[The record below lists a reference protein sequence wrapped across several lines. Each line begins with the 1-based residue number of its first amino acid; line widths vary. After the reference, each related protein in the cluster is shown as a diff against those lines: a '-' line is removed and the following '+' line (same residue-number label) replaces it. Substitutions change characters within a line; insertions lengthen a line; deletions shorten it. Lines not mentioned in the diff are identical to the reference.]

1 MKMKNLILFLFLFLS
16 FPALHA
22 QDLICNDRKTISEK
36 LKMIR
41 EADQGIRSRIIKE
54 MATKDPEAMKKVALE
69 MKASDKQNQ
78 LFIGSFLDRCGWLK
92 GLSAEE
98 NNTIFLVIDH
108 ADTAFMARYF
118 PILKLQADQGIVAK
132 RDLAT
137 LQDRMQLRSGKK
149 QTYGTQ
155 TLKTGNIVTIWPIDD
170 PQNLD
175 ERRKEMGLL
184 TMNEYIELLKKTYQS
199 EVIWDKDLTVE
210 AAQEK
215 MRKKN

>member
-1 MKMKNLILFLFLFLS
+1 
-16 FPALHA
+16 
-22 QDLICNDRKTISEK
+22 
-36 LKMIR
+36 MIR

-54 MATKDPEAMKKVALE
+54 MATKDPEAMKKIALE

-78 LFIGSFLDRCGWLK
+78 LLIGSLLDQCGWPK
-92 GLSAEE
+92 GLDEIE

-108 ADTAFMARYF
+108 ADTAFIAKYF
-118 PILKLQADQGIVAK
+118 PILKLQSNKGIVAK

-149 QTYGTQ
+149 QSYGTQ
-155 TLKTGNIVTIWPIDD
+155 TLKTGNMVTIWPIDD
-170 PQNLD
+170 VQNLD
-175 ERRKEMGLL
+175 QRRKEMGLL
-184 TMNEYIELLKKTYQS
+184 PMNEYINLLKKTYQS
-199 EVIWDKDLTVE
+199 EVIWDKDLSIE

>member
-1 MKMKNLILFLFLFLS
+1 MKNLIPYLLLFLS
-16 FPALHA
+16 FSTLHA
-22 QDLICNDRKTISEK
+22 QDLACNDRKAISEK

-41 EADQGIRSRIIKE
+41 EADQGIRSRVIKE

-78 LFIGSFLDRCGWLK
+78 LFIGSFLDRCGWPK

-108 ADTAFMARYF
+108 ADTAFMAKYF
-118 PILKLQADQGIVAK
+118 PILKLQANQGIVAK

-175 ERRKEMGLL
+175 ERRKEIGLL
-184 TMNEYIELLKKTYQS
+184 TMNEYIELLKKTYQA

-210 AAQEK
+210 VAQEK
-215 MRKKN
+215 MRKKNQ

>member
-1 MKMKNLILFLFLFLS
+1 MKTLIPFLLLFLS
-16 FPALHA
+16 FPTLYA
-22 QDLICNDRKTISEK
+22 QDLTCNDRKAISEK

-54 MATKDPEAMKKVALE
+54 MATKDPEAMKKIALE

-78 LFIGSFLDRCGWLK
+78 LLIGSLLDQCGWPK
-92 GLSAEE
+92 GLDEIE

-108 ADTAFMARYF
+108 ADTAFIAKYF
-118 PILKLQADQGIVAK
+118 PILKLQSNKGIVAK

-149 QTYGTQ
+149 QSYGTQ
-155 TLKTGNIVTIWPIDD
+155 TLKTGNMVTIWPIDD
-170 PQNLD
+170 VQNLD
-175 ERRKEMGLL
+175 QRRKEMGLL
-184 TMNEYIELLKKTYQS
+184 PMNEYINLLKKTYQS
-199 EVIWDKDLTVE
+199 EVIWDKDLSIE